1 MRLGRT
7 TCAVSHAAYDNDI
20 SDNAIAQHVG
30 WNSDDLTT
38 SLSTHAA
45 TFGMIRQA
53 RAGGEQ
59 PLAQALGGDGAR
71 LARDMGDDGFDIGHR
86 TIGPDY
92 LRHEYGVGSW
102 SGVPR
107 DFSHSATRSCGTVLP
122 ASKSASAS
130 ASAAKIASSS
140 SSKMSGSGSAMPY
153 DIRNLSRT
161 NREKPSFWSVA

>member
-1 MRLGRT
+1 MKLDWT
-7 TCAVSHAAYDNDI
+7 TCGVADAAYDNDF
-20 SDNAIAQHVG
+20 SNDAIAQHVG
-30 WNSDDLTT
+30 WNGDDLTT
-38 SLSTHAA
+38 SLSAHATA
-45 TFGMIRQA
+45 FGMVRQTG
-53 RAGGEQ
+53 AGGEQ
-59 PLAQALGGDGAR
+59 PLAQALGGYGAR

-102 SGVPR
+102 SGVPK

-153 DIRNLSRT
+153 DTRNLSRT
-161 NREKPSFWSVA
+161 NREKSSFWSVA